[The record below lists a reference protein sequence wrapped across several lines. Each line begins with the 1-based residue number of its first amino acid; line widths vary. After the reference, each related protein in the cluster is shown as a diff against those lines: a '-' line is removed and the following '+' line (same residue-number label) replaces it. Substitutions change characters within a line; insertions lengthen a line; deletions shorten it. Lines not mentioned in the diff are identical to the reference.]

1 MLKSGDIL
9 EGVVLEVK
17 EESAV
22 IKFGQRAIEAQVL
35 TDLKVGE
42 EINVQVKGW
51 YNEKLLL
58 RVLNKEDKSSAASI
72 DIKA

>member
-58 RVLNKEDKSSAASI
+58 RVLNKEAKSSAASI